1 MSDITKKYSETYKIL
16 NTSESLIYRFYNKKR
31 YPDYTATWQ
40 LLKYIKYIRLNCYV
54 KISYFFKKYFQWNK
68 NFS

>member
-40 LLKYIKYIRLNCYV
+40 LLKV
-54 KISYFFKKYFQWNK
+54 H
-68 NFS
+68 